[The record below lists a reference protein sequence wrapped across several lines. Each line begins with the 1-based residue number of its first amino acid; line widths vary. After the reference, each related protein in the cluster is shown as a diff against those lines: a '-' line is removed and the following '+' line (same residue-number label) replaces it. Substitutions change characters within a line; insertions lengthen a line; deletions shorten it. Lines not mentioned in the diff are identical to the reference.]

1 MFFPDP
7 GPAVALRGDRVL
19 CTVMFEKKRERN
31 EKVQVPVVFTLNGRK
46 IIIRDDEEPEI
57 YIDWDINKPLYPYVS
72 MNYGSSVVAKVKW
85 GGGGG
90 MLVGGRWM
98 LPQRRTFEESLATE
112 SHRPTQCSKDFL
124 DQNCST
130 MHVN

>member
-57 YIDWDINKPLYPYVS
+57 YIDWDIDKPLYPYVS

-90 MLVGGRWM
+90 NAGRGGVD
-98 LPQRRTFEESLATE
+98 AT
-112 SHRPTQCSKDFL
+112 PTQ
-124 DQNCST
+124 N
-130 MHVN
+130 V

>member
-57 YIDWDINKPLYPYVS
+57 YIDWDIDKPLYPYVS

-85 GGGGG
+85 GGWNA
-90 MLVGGRWM
+90 GRG
-98 LPQRRTFEESLATE
+98 EVDAT
-112 SHRPTQCSKDFL
+112 PTQNF
-124 DQNCST
+124 
-130 MHVN
+130 